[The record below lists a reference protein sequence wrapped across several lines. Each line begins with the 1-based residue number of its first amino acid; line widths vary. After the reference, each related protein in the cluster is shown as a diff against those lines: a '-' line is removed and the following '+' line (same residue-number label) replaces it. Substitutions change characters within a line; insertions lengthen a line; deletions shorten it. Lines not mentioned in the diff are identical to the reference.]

1 MNWCKNIS
9 FQRKQK
15 IKFETLKKSSDFIK
29 INKEGKL
36 IECGNFK
43 LIILKNNQDI
53 DRLRLGYIIS
63 KKIGKAV
70 ARNRIKRLIKEVF
83 RNLKKENTESFDILF
98 IAKKSISNLS
108 YPDLKNQITSSIQP
122 ILH

>member
-1 MNWCKNIS
+1 MDVKILV
-9 FQRKQK
+9 FKGKQE

-29 INKEGKL
+29 LNKEGKF

-43 LIILKNNQDI
+43 LIILKSNQDI
-53 DRLRLGYIIS
+53 GRLRLGYIIS

-83 RNLKKENTESFDILF
+83 RNLEKENTVSYDILF
-98 IAKKSISNLS
+98 IAKKSICNLS
-108 YPDLKNQITSSIQP
+108 YPDLKNQITKSVQP